1 MVESHVHNGEWAGGQ
16 IPGGRTRVP
25 PPPCLDSQYETV
37 DNIIRI
43 WHIHRTAIPLLL
55 KITTNFIVT
64 K

>member
-1 MVESHVHNGEWAGGQ
+1 M
-16 IPGGRTRVP
+16 GRRTDPRRTYVCAT
-25 PPPCLDSQYETV
+25 PPCLDSQYETV

-55 KITTNFIVT
+55 KITIKFIVT